1 MFKKNNY
8 KTPCFNYGY
17 PVVFSDTTGKKNP
30 INVNNQK
37 NSLEKVKNKRKFLFI
52 KKKNN
57 KNNKKISLDK
67 IDNCVS
73 SEISP
78 LFSDKYKMI

>member
-1 MFKKNNY
+1 MIKKNNY

-17 PVVFSDTTGKKNP
+17 PVVFSNTTGKKNP

-37 NSLEKVKNKRKFLFI
+37 KYIEKVKNKRKFSFI
-52 KKKNN
+52 KK

-78 LFSDKYKMI
+78 LFSNKYKMI